1 MAGYALMHKIKK
13 GHNMQ
18 NTSCNIQNNY
28 LFLGSYEDFQFK
40 VQKGRNSKK
49 KNISGNMH
57 ICTLCNQNQQTETPH
72 PSSRVVN
79 FTYIPQSK
87 KINQFVC

>member
-13 GHNMQ
+13 NDI
-18 NTSCNIQNNY
+18 TCKTPLANIQNNY

-49 KNISGNMH
+49 KI
-57 ICTLCNQNQQTETPH
+57 L
-72 PSSRVVN
+72 
-79 FTYIPQSK
+79 K
-87 KINQFVC
+87 